1 MIIMIIESSHHHDHL
16 CHLQNHPIWVHCFE
30 SGLVVELA
38 GVLHYLH
45 IIRVQAIIFPFK
57 EGEHIIDMKIWD
69 FVFFSQSMMILMLE
83 PVSGRNKAQCSKLIL
98 SDLGLVIIL
107 HLSDNYGES
116 PLVIFMVI
124 LVIIIIYH
132 RLVIKVFRT
141 WTLK

>member
-1 MIIMIIESSHHHDHL
+1 
-16 CHLQNHPIWVHCFE
+16 
-30 SGLVVELA
+30 
-38 GVLHYLH
+38 
-45 IIRVQAIIFPFK
+45 
-57 EGEHIIDMKIWD
+57 
-69 FVFFSQSMMILMLE
+69 MILMLE

-141 WTLK
+141 